1 MFLYRVLIHSTFS
14 FLSFFF
20 FLEFRGILRR
30 NGSGLFIVEFLTI
43 IGKDKVQ
50 VMKYVYVKGNNMS
63 MIEEFRREIWFSFI
77 GLNKGEIFE
86 YQFIF

>member
-1 MFLYRVLIHSTFS
+1 MESW
-14 FLSFFF
+14 
-20 FLEFRGILRR
+20 FRGILRR